1 MTTLKLNA
9 WERLMLTRCLPQ
21 GGTLQQIAAYLRV
34 LEVLR
39 LKEDEREAVGW
50 QENPDA
56 GTVTI
61 KDATKE
67 FEVALEDADF
77 TALHQ
82 LANQWSGWPTAPESL
97 ALMAKL
103 DAARQTA

>member
-1 MTTLKLNA
+1 
-9 WERLMLTRCLPQ
+9 MLTRALPQ
-21 GGTLQQIAAYLRV
+21 GGTLQQISVYLRI

-61 KDATKE
+61 QNAAHE
-67 FEVALEDADF
+67 FDVEIEDADF
-77 TALHQ
+77 ATLHQ
-82 LANQWSGWPTAPESL
+82 LTSQWDGWPTAPESL

-103 DAARQTA
+103 DAAK

>member
-1 MTTLKLNA
+1 MTTLKLSA
-9 WERLMLTRCLPQ
+9 WERLMLTRALPQ
-21 GGTLQQIAAYLRV
+21 GGTLQQISVYLRI

-61 KDATKE
+61 QNAAHE
-67 FEVALEDADF
+67 FDVEIEDADF
-77 TALHQ
+77 ATLHQ
-82 LANQWSGWPTAPESL
+82 LTSQWDGWPTAPESL

-103 DAARQTA
+103 DAAK

>member
-9 WERLMLTRCLPQ
+9 WERLMLTRSLPQ
-21 GGTLQQIAAYLRV
+21 GGTLQQIAVYLRI

-61 KDATKE
+61 QGATHE
-67 FEVALEDADF
+67 FDVALEDADF
-77 TALHQ
+77 TTLHE
-82 LANQWSGWPTAPESL
+82 LATQWNGWPTAPESL
-97 ALMAKL
+97 TLMAKL
-103 DAARQTA
+103 DVAK

>member
-21 GGTLQQIAAYLRV
+21 GGTLQQIAIYLRV
-34 LEVLR
+34 LEALR
-39 LKEDEREAVGW
+39 LKEDERAAVGW

-56 GTVTI
+56 GAVTSQNPI
-61 KDATKE
+61 HE
-67 FEVALEDADF
+67 FDVALEDADF
-77 TALHQ
+77 TVLHQ
-82 LANQWSGWPTAPESL
+82 LAGEWNGWPTVPESL

-103 DAARQTA
+103 DAAK

>member
-1 MTTLKLNA
+1 MKNLKLNA
-9 WERLMLTRCLPQ
+9 WERLMLSRCLPQ
-21 GGTLQQIAAYLRV
+21 GARSSRSLSTCASWRPCASRRRAESG
-34 LEVLR
+34 
-39 LKEDEREAVGW
+39 GW

-61 KDATKE
+61 QDAAHE
-67 FEVALEDADF
+67 FDVALEDADF
-77 TALHQ
+77 TTLHQ

-103 DAARQTA
+103 DAAR

>member
-1 MTTLKLNA
+1 MKNLKLSA

-21 GGTLQQIAAYLRV
+21 GGTLQQIAIYLRV

-61 KDATKE
+61 QGATHE
-67 FEVALEDADF
+67 FDVEIEDADF
-77 TALHQ
+77 AVLHQ
-82 LANQWSGWPTAPESL
+82 TSTQWDGWPTAPQSL
-97 ALMAKL
+97 VLKAKL
-103 DAARQTA
+103 DAAG

>member
-9 WERLMLTRCLPQ
+9 WERLMLTRCLSQ
-21 GGTLQQIAAYLRV
+21 GGTLQQIAIYLRV

-39 LKEDEREAVGW
+39 LKEDERAAVGW

-61 KDATKE
+61 QNAAHE
-67 FEVALEDADF
+67 FDVEIEDADF
-77 TALHQ
+77 ATLHQ
-82 LANQWSGWPTAPESL
+82 LTSQWDGWPTAPESL
-97 ALMAKL
+97 ALKAKL
-103 DAARQTA
+103 DAAR